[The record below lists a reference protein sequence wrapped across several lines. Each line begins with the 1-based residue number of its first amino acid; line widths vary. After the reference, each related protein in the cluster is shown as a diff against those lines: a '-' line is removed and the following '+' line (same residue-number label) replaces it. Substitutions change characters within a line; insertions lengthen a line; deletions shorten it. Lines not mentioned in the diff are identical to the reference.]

1 MKFKNLPHYLEFLTG
16 GLELRFFSKSMIIDL
31 ITKNDLMYFND
42 YIGKAFYKK
51 TEKLLV
57 DVLIVNK

>member
-16 GLELRFFSKSMIIDL
+16 GLELRFFSKSMVVDL

-42 YIGKAFYKK
+42 FIGKAFYKK
-51 TEKLLV
+51 TEKILV
-57 DVLIVNK
+57 DILIVNK

>member
-1 MKFKNLPHYLEFLTG
+1 MKFKNLPQYLEFLTG
-16 GLELRFFSKSMIIDL
+16 GLELRFLNRTMVVDL

-51 TEKLLV
+51 TERLLV
-57 DVLIVNK
+57 DILILNK

>member
-16 GLELRFFSKSMIIDL
+16 GLELRFFNRSMVIDL

-51 TEKLLV
+51 TEKVLV
-57 DVLIVNK
+57 DILIANK

>member
-16 GLELRFFSKSMIIDL
+16 GLELRFFSKNMIVDL